1 MRKRIA
7 LLFLSLGAVCFSQTD
22 YQFSI
27 STSPQECAKGTA
39 LLTISGIQKS
49 DTLST
54 EWSTGEKNTLQV
66 HNLEAGEY
74 SVKANIRH
82 WSDTT
87 LFVTDTLLYYS
98 ISKETCPVSLP
109 RYFSPNSDGYHDHL
123 YITNADKHPNFELCI
138 YDKWGQKV
146 HGQKKIFIPWDGKWN
161 GIDLPDGAYYYVFFF
176 DSENKKELVK
186 GDVTIL
192 R

>member
-7 LLFLSLGAVCFSQTD
+7 LLFLFLHALCQSQPDYGFSV
-22 YQFSI
+22 
-27 STSPQECAKGTA
+27 STSPEKCEKGTA
-39 LLTISGIQKS
+39 ILSISGVQSK
-49 DTLST
+49 DTVTT
-54 EWSTGEKNTLQV
+54 EWTTGEKNTLQV
-66 HNLEAGEY
+66 KNLEAGDY
-74 SVKANIRH
+74 TVKTNIRH
-82 WSDTT
+82 WSDSV
-87 LFVTDTLLYYS
+87 LFVTDTLLHFS

-109 RYFSPNSDGYHDHL
+109 RYFSPNSDGYNDQL
-123 YITNADKHPNFELCI
+123 VISNADKHPNFELCI

-161 GIDLPDGAYYYVFFF
+161 GIDLPVGAYYYVFFF
-176 DSENKKELVK
+176 DADNKKDLVK